1 MHPRHNTTSSS
12 PLSFATTEKIK
23 NTSNRLATTRSSSQ
37 KTKQSSL
44 SGGTQNQ
51 RPSWNLRKRKKKYAR
66 THTHTHRK
74 LGFVM
79 VFSQLQRENT
89 PLALRRSSRK
99 EGKDK
104 AGREVYHGCRNKDP
118 RPPKASKHDNLSRP
132 LSSFSS
138 SSSSILQYKQKL
150 GANLWWAW

>member
-12 PLSFATTEKIK
+12 PLSFDTTEKIK
-23 NTSNRLATTRSSSQ
+23 NTSNMLATTRSSSQ
-37 KTKQSSL
+37 KKKRSSL
-44 SGGTQNQ
+44 SGGPQNQ
-51 RPSWNLRKRKKKYAR
+51 RPSWNLRKRKKTRA
-66 THTHTHRK
+66 HAHTHRK

-79 VFSQLQRENT
+79 VFSQLKRENT

-104 AGREVYHGCRNKDP
+104 AGWEVYHGCRNKDP
-118 RPPKASKHDNLSRP
+118 RPPNASKHDNLSRP
-132 LSSFSS
+132 SSSS
-138 SSSSILQYKQKL
+138 SYSSSSILQYKQKL